1 MANYE
6 LPIIR
11 ILSGIRCMGY
21 TPVAAFQDIIDN
33 SIAADATKIE
43 VVVAISEKSIH
54 PSIEKVVFLD
64 NGIGM
69 DLGMIRNALLLG
81 SPDSEGKYSDNSLS
95 KFGFGLK
102 SAGLSQA
109 NSITVISRNNPNE
122 CWKKSTL
129 DWDVICAKNSYYIE
143 EDEEL
148 TSNEIELVD
157 KIGETGTVIILDKI
171 KKVNDANSSV
181 IVKSLKAECALTYHR
196 LLEKNTVSIRI
207 NGEDIEPYDPLFLAE
222 ASKCKICNYNGRNPA
237 IFFEEEVVLPVNPNS
252 NTTMR
257 IKAVQLPNPPL
268 FKMEGRQKEVNRKYK
283 MLLKNIGFYI
293 YRNDR
298 LIAKAETL
306 DLVPREQ
313 DYISFRASIDLDSNS
328 DEDVNLNVMKTKVI
342 FPDYAYSS
350 LEEVM
355 RPVVRTS
362 KEVWNSMKS
371 KTEYN
376 VPQSEKKHERSNVM
390 LDGVIPLLINEEKGE
405 IENMEH
411 ILKQNAE
418 ELKRVYNNRE
428 NLLAALKESSN
439 RIIIVDELENEMLWK
454 PGIGGKNGSEVV
466 VYISR
471 SHPFYQ
477 YIYKDLEAGE
487 DALVILDAL
496 FLNLSMA
503 EASINATDRMLVKI
517 FDKLR
522 SSASLQLSKFIE
534 VRLDGPEFD

>member
-33 SIAADATKIE
+33 SIAASASKVEIIVET
-43 VVVAISEKSIH
+43 SEKSIR
-54 PSIEKVVFLD
+54 PNINKVIFID

-69 DLGMIRNALLLG
+69 SLEMIKNALLLG
-81 SPDSEGKYSDNSLS
+81 SPDSEYGENSLS

-109 NSITVISRNNPNE
+109 NVITVISRNEVSGN
-122 CWKKSTL
+122 WRKSTL
-129 DWDVICAKNSYYIE
+129 DWDVIRDKSVYYIE

-148 TSNEIELVD
+148 TINDMELVN
-157 KIGETGTVIILDKI
+157 KIDGTGTVIILDKI
-171 KKVNDANSSV
+171 QKVNDTNSTVV
-181 IVKSLKAECALTYHR
+181 IKNLKMECSITYHR
-196 LLEKNTVSIRI
+196 MLEKQALSIVV
-207 NGEDIEPYDPLFLAE
+207 NGENIQPYDPLFLSE
-222 ASKCKICNYNGRNPA
+222 ASKCKISEYNGRNPA
-237 IFFEEEVVLPVNPNS
+237 LFFDNEIELPVNPVT
-252 NTTMR
+252 NTIMKV
-257 IKAVQLPNPPL
+257 KAVQLPNPPL
-268 FKMEGRQKEVNRKYK
+268 FKTDGRQKEINKRYK
-283 MLLKNIGFYI
+283 MMLKNIGFYI

-306 DLVPREQ
+306 NLVPREQ
-313 DYISFRASIDLDSNS
+313 DYMSFRASIDLNSDS
-328 DEDVNLNVMKTKVI
+328 DEDLNLNVLKTKVI

-355 RPVVRTS
+355 RPVIRSS
-362 KEVWNSMKS
+362 KEIWNTMKS
-371 KTEYN
+371 KTEYV
-376 VPQSEKKHERSNVM
+376 VPNSEKKHERSNVM
-390 LDGVIPLLINEEKGE
+390 LDGALPLLVNEEKGE
-405 IENMEH
+405 IENMEQ
-411 ILKQNAE
+411 ILEQNAE

-428 NLLAALKESSN
+428 NLISALRESSN
-439 RIIIVDELENEMLWK
+439 RIIIVDELENDMLWK
-454 PGIGGKNGSEVV
+454 PGIGGRNGSEVV

-487 DALVILDAL
+487 DTLVILDAL

-503 EASINATDRMLVKI
+503 EASINATDRMLVRM

-522 SSASLQLSKFIE
+522 SSASLQLSRFIE
-534 VRLDGPEFD
+534 VRLDEPEYD